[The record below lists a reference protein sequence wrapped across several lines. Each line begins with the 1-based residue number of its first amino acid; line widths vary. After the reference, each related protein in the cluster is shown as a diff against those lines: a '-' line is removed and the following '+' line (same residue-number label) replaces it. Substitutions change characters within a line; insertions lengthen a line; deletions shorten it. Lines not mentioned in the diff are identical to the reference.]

1 MAREFNINFNN
12 VEMIDGMDNLLEDT
26 QVTKVKFAGDN
37 DLKSL
42 KSTFKNCTQLTT
54 IEGDVN
60 LKEVIEIDCMLEGV
74 QPLEINLANINKLE
88 SADDAVINA
97 QMIVIKGDSYK
108 KEALQNLLASLDWTS
123 EQYTFDGTVGEDVYT
138 DSAIAL
144 GENNVF
150 IPNSLELRNLGLEV
164 LGDTYNNQL
173 RNGDV
178 VNNLKDYAEVKI
190 EENTNEVVVN
200 KEDTFVVEEIKGN
213 TYQNL
218 IEKNIANK
226 LVEKKEYIVNDK
238 NTSFLKDEEKTL
250 YNIVEIKGETIKNLN
265 ATSNRAFNTIP
276 LWNKEV
282 TEEDNSFSTDQ
293 PIIEVTEIWGNTE
306 NIDETLHSVGELYI
320 DKNGDPILDENGN
333 FQYLLEIKINEEEI
347 TSILLPQPLRSAVD
361 TRDRIYWNYEE
372 KCYYLEKKVDGE
384 DLIKLLKLNNKI
396 QLKTQSTTNINVNSK
411 VYPKK
416 IILTNKQS
424 IVSVSELNSNT
435 QYSIHL
441 KILGN
446 TEENTIT
453 SSDLSLLS
461 WTLGDYSNMSTSD
474 ITLSNV
480 ISINTNKGETSASCS
495 VDFSKLFDTL
505 TTNNFQFSCD
515 FRVNSLSSNND
526 KSIIIQGGYKNKGF
540 EVKGEVLNA
549 VTGHLTVT
557 YNYSSQT
564 YSIVSTGAM
573 PINIENTSFG
583 DIDIRN
589 SFKII
594 TQNCNVTYSNISLTT
609 DNGIC
614 IGEGE
619 NKVPILASLNVNLG
633 GVTTVIKPTFTNGY
647 SEYVISITTSTL
659 LNNNLELTGEGIY
672 VKDIMVLEGQYDVY
686 QEYFEGTKE
695 IGEYENE
702 KYILILTSN
711 NYEED
716 WNNL

>member
-88 SADDAVINA
+88 SADDAVVNA

-150 IPNSLELRNLGLEV
+150 IPNSLELRNSGLEV

-173 RNGDV
+173 RNGDI
-178 VNNLKDYAEVKI
+178 VNNLKDYVEVKI

-213 TYQNL
+213 TYRNL

-265 ATSNRAFNTIP
+265 ATSNRTFNTTP

-293 PIIEVTEIWGNTE
+293 PIVEVTEIWGNTE
-306 NIDETLHSVGELYI
+306 NIDETLHSVGELYM
-320 DKNGDPILDENGN
+320 DKNGDSILDENGD
-333 FQYLLEIKINEEEI
+333 FQYLLEIKVNEEDI

-424 IVSVSELNSNT
+424 IVSVPELNSNT

-453 SSDLSLLS
+453 PSDLTLLS

-480 ISINTNKGETSASCS
+480 ISVNANKDATSASCS

-526 KSIIIQGGYKNKGF
+526 KSIIIQGGCKNKGF

-619 NKVPILASLNVNLG
+619 NKVPVLASLNVNLG

-647 SEYVISITTSTL
+647 SEYIISIITSTL

-672 VKDIMVLEGQYDVY
+672 VKDIMVLEGQYDTY